1 MWNLKCNR
9 NELIYETKT
18 DSDIESRLVV
28 ASGEEERE
36 GWEGLRALG
45 QQVKLYR
52 VDEQQG
58 ATLKHKTVFS
68 IF

>member
-1 MWNLKCNR
+1 MKQKQTQTQRADLWLPREKR
-9 NELIYETKT
+9 
-18 DSDIESRLVV
+18 
-28 ASGEEERE
+28 GRE

-58 ATLKHKTVFS
+58 ATLKHGTAFS

>member
-1 MWNLKCNR
+1 MA
-9 NELIYETKT
+9 
-18 DSDIESRLVV
+18 

-58 ATLKHKTVFS
+58 ATLKHGTAFS